1 MTKLI
6 IFDMDGLLLDS
17 ERQMYSKLGMEVSS
31 KLGMPVSLDFLAS
44 LMGNG
49 WDIYER
55 RLAEHMG
62 KDFPIDEYM
71 RLMHERITYTIENVP
86 IPMRPGAR
94 EVLDYCKKSGYLMAI
109 ATSTH
114 KKQAYRCL
122 ENAGIFDYF
131 DHIITGD
138 QVSKGK
144 PDPEIYLKT
153 LEYFG
158 IDADE
163 ALVLE
168 DGHNG
173 SLAAFSAGIRLVI
186 VEDLAYISEE
196 DRQKAYLHTYD
207 IRDVIPLLRS
217 ENEAAAGA

>member
-1 MTKLI
+1 
-6 IFDMDGLLLDS
+6 MDGLLLDS
-17 ERQMYSKLGMEVSS
+17 ERHMYSRLGAEVSRKLGMEID
-31 KLGMPVSLDFLAS
+31 LPFLRS
-44 LMGNG
+44 MMGND
-49 WDIYER
+49 WKIYKQKV
-55 RLAEHMG
+55 AEHMG

-71 RLMHERITYTIENVP
+71 RLLNEGIDYTIENVP